1 MQVLR
6 HRAAIGGE
14 QGDQEHEV
22 LPRRRVDRGRRFRQ
36 PSGKCQVTHV
46 TRVICYET
54 YLQISP
60 KLWYEWFPH
69 RFLIS
74 ISRPGQQRKIQTKT
88 FHAFFCATVSAAS

>member
-46 TRVICYET
+46 TRVIAMKPIYRSHQNCGMNGFLT
-54 YLQISP
+54 GSP
-60 KLWYEWFPH
+60 FPYCV
-69 RFLIS
+69 R
-74 ISRPGQQRKIQTKT
+74 
-88 FHAFFCATVSAAS
+88 VAS